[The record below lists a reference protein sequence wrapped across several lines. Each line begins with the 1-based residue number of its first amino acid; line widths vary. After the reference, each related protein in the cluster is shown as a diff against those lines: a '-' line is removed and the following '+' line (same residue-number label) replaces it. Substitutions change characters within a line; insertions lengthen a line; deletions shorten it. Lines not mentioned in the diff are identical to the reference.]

1 MFISEICEIFYQE
14 IMGTMT
20 VHNEEKNESI
30 AWMSLWL
37 MALFPTLMGMMST
50 GILCWCFLLEMTC
63 MSSCPPS
70 SKMPLFGQV
79 FSVHSYCVEFSQPS
93 LELRASQWLSNL
105 GLVRIPSAA
114 LLLDHDEP
122 YISVSGPRKE
132 LPPPQHHLRAPV
144 LTILVQVG
152 KIDMAELYLGQQEAL
167 AMYLVTD

>member
-1 MFISEICEIFYQE
+1 
-14 IMGTMT
+14 
-20 VHNEEKNESI
+20 
-30 AWMSLWL
+30 
-37 MALFPTLMGMMST
+37 
-50 GILCWCFLLEMTC
+50 

-132 LPPPQHHLRAPV
+132 LPPPQHHLHAPV